1 MFEIC
6 ILAHDLILH
15 SSGPHT
21 VNSGFFDHWIV
32 NLLGHLKAL
41 ANIGAVFQNHV
52 DVVLHG
58 VKITEVHIEV
68 IKKVGCVTKNVLTDR
83 CDNVIIDDSL
93 SADVVPDMLELRFL
107 NQGKLL
113 FLNHKAIVH
122 VSDELH

>member
-32 NLLGHLKAL
+32 NLLRHLKAL
-41 ANIGAVFQNHV
+41 ANIGAVFQNHI
-52 DVVLHG
+52 DVVLHR
-58 VKITEVHIEV
+58 VKITKVHIEV

-113 FLNHKAIVH
+113 LLNHKAIVH